1 MRKFL
6 FILGALSLFA
16 FMSCQ
21 QPTDSADNEPA
32 WKQLEGWG
40 SQSAKN
46 MYQNFLG
53 TWKNNDKVHVPEIST
68 LILAS
73 DSVTVNSTKYEINQ
87 NTDLIYINNEEYDE
101 FGNFLGIYIE
111 NIRYHGFYVRIN
123 NKLLSLSIHYP
134 ILTSHK
140 IEVFYG
146 DEKYSGCDIFEELD
160 TNDSENGEGSEDVSS
175 LNGIYTFNSAT
186 GSQSSG
192 TITLTDGN
200 FTYSGGKSNAPSSGT
215 YTVSGSDITFSWTA
229 NGYSVSTTVTVSK
242 DGSSVTLSSSEVL
255 FFSTFFGSTAQSG
268 GKYSLT
274 FNYTE

>member
-21 QPTDSADNEPA
+21 QPTDSADNNGGEEVS
-32 WKQLEGWG
+32 KWG
-40 SQSAKN
+40 SLEAKALYN
-46 MYQNFLG
+46 EYLG
-53 TWKNNDKVHVPEIST
+53 TWEWYDWSCTGAEWAALKYNGFDTV
-68 LILAS
+68 ILAS
-73 DSVTVNSTKYEINQ
+73 DSVTLGTTKYTINQ
-87 NTDLIYINNEEYDE
+87 DTDLIKSEDYEGDFFDKERFVGYLYVKLNDRL
-101 FGNFLGIYIE
+101 LGIK
-111 NIRYHGFYVRIN
+111 NIADDVRIFWN
-123 NKLLSLSIHYP
+123 LYDNGNYNDLIK
-134 ILTSHK
+134 
-140 IEVFYG
+140 V
-146 DEKYSGCDIFEELD
+146 SG
-160 TNDSENGEGSEDVSS
+160 SGSGSEGDTSS
-175 LNGIYTFNSAT
+175 LNGTYIFNSAT
-186 GSQSSG
+186 GSQSNG
-192 TITLTDGN
+192 TITLSDGN

-229 NGYSVSTTVTVSK
+229 SGYSVSTTVTVSK

>member
-1 MRKFL
+1 
-6 FILGALSLFA
+6 
-16 FMSCQ
+16 
-21 QPTDSADNEPA
+21 
-32 WKQLEGWG
+32 
-40 SQSAKN
+40 

-87 NTDLIYINNEEYDE
+87 NTDLIYINNEKYDE
-101 FGNFLGIYIE
+101 FGNSLEIYIE

-134 ILTSHK
+134 ILTSRK
-140 IEVFYG
+140 IKVFYG
-146 DEKYSGCDIFEELD
+146 DEEYSGCDIFEELD

-186 GSQSSG
+186 GSQSNG

-242 DGSSVTLSSSEVL
+242 DGSSVSLSSSEVL